1 MPRNAF
7 YIGLAGFGTV
17 GSGLADVLAMNRAW
31 IKRRTGRDIVIKTV
45 ADLDANKKNTVQA
58 LGASFTTDAQNLIR
72 DPEVDIV
79 VELIGGTNVARE
91 LIKAALKAGKHV
103 VTANKALL
111 AEFGPEL
118 FALAAA
124 GDKHLGYEASV
135 AGGIPLVQTFKGSL
149 AGNRTEKV
157 LGILNGTSNFILTE
171 MTVRGMDF
179 TAALKLAQEKGY
191 AEADP
196 TLDIEGVD
204 AAHKLVLLVRLAFGK
219 DFPLSRLTVTGIS
232 KVEPMDIH
240 FAREFGY
247 QIKLIA
253 QAGEINGKIE
263 AGVFPALVPET
274 DLLAAVHGSF
284 NAVRLTGNA
293 GPIMLH
299 GYGAGDLPTGSAV
312 LADIMAVARGREPD
326 NTGFVDPDLPPAQ
339 VMDPLECE
347 YRHYFRFV
355 VADRPGVMAGIAHAM
370 AGREISIAQ
379 AVQKGDESA
388 ENVPIVFLTHTAKA
402 GAVKSVL
409 EEINAMDFI
418 LAPTVHYRIL

>member
-1 MPRNAF
+1 VPRNAF

-17 GSGLADVLAMNRAW
+17 GSGLAKVLAMNRAW
-31 IKRRTGRDIVIKTV
+31 VKRRTGRDMVIKTV
-45 ADLDANKKNTVQA
+45 ADLHKDKESSAQA
-58 LGASFTTDAQNLIR
+58 IGASFTTDSRDLIR
-72 DPEVDIV
+72 DPEIDVV
-79 VELIGGTNVARE
+79 VELIGGTNAARD
-91 LIKAALKAGKHV
+91 LIKDALLAGKHA

-111 AEFGPEL
+111 AEHGTEL
-118 FALAAA
+118 FALAAKA
-124 GDKHLGYEASV
+124 GLHLGYEASV

-179 TAALKLAQEKGY
+179 KAALKLAQEKGY

-196 TLDIEGVD
+196 TLDVEGVD
-204 AAHKLVLLVRLAFGK
+204 AAHKLVLLIRLAFGK
-219 DFPLSRLTVTGIS
+219 DFPLSGLTITGIS

-247 QIKLIA
+247 RIKLIA
-253 QAGEINGKIE
+253 QAGEVNGKIE
-263 AGVFPALVPET
+263 AGVFPALVHET

-293 GPIMLH
+293 GPILLH

-326 NTGFVDPDLPPAQ
+326 NTGFVDPDLPRAQ
-339 VMDPLECE
+339 IMDPLECE

-355 VADRPGVMAGIAHAM
+355 VADRPGVMAGISAAM
-370 AGREISIAQ
+370 AGRGISIAQ

-388 ENVPIVFLTHTAKA
+388 ENVPIVFLTHAAPA
-402 GAVKSVL
+402 GAVQAVL
-409 EEINAMDFI
+409 KEIDAMDFI